1 MLGYKPIAVTVCLM
15 LTLVFAGCS
24 SVVRALNSPSYS
36 TYVKVNPS
44 LSNEELTRKLLILMK
59 KRGIA
64 PCAKRVLNLAEGTIN
79 YVPDSDAKECFF
91 YELPDGERIAPKWHD
106 HPLRVDRRNALI
118 EIGYHHSANVAGH
131 STRIK
136 RVSRD
141 KIQITVFGADAYFLS
156 LPNKLVAMEVA
167 KNIRENLR

>member
-1 MLGYKPIAVTVCLM
+1 M

-24 SVVRALNSPSYS
+24 AVVKALNSPSYS

-79 YVPDSDAKECFF
+79 YVPDSDAKECFL
-91 YELPDGERIAPKWHD
+91 YELPDGEWIAPKWHD
-106 HPLRVDRRNALI
+106 HPIRVDQRNALI
-118 EIGYHHSANVAGH
+118 EIGYHYSANAAGH

-156 LPNKLVAMEVA
+156 LPNKLVALEVA